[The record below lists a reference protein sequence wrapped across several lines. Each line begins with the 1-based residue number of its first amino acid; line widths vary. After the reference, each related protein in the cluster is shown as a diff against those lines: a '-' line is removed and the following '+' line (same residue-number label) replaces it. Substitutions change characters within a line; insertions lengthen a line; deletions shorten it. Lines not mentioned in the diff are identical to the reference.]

1 MCATSRSPVFW
12 EEYLSNLFALSSGG
26 SGDLSGRSPRILEQE
41 NLAPAGKLLVQLRI
55 NDLIRHIIAEPPVP
69 LPDPRRCG
77 RKRCPLDWLRNVYV
91 VSDSAVRTAALGLM
105 RRDVGEETVLEFL
118 IQVNT
123 TALPPDR
130 KYLNMIVAHEIAH
143 LLFIQELPG
152 GEIIQYLNLTHSP
165 GKAKAEWLIYELA
178 REIVA
183 PTHLLAHYLS
193 LQSHPRPALVELMR
207 TSRAFGM
214 PEHELVGALLHSN
227 AYLNW
232 LRLESE
238 VRAWLAK
245 NPHLSHLFLEF
256 MHGYPPIS
264 LLNWA
269 KSLVIIVDFTKEG
282 KVKTRKHIGK
292 LWGQTSSFIPDE
304 SYQVLKKVR
313 SGLAIDRLTAQC
325 VEWLNLIDSEQV
337 SHAQSLLLDAPI
349 DKSPVL
355 DRCPELAKLIRQWK
369 CEHVIEVMTKKTR
382 LGHRVYILVR
392 PQHSDPQGLLME
404 R

>member
-1 MCATSRSPVFW
+1 MLAIFSEKESG
-12 EEYLSNLFALSSGG
+12 LSDQGPWLPAEMS
-26 SGDLSGRSPRILEQE
+26 
-41 NLAPAGKLLVQLRI
+41 LAPFGKLLVQLQI
-55 NDLIRHIIAEPPVP
+55 NDLLRRILEPPVP
-69 LPDPRRCG
+69 LPDPRHCEREKCALG
-77 RKRCPLDWLRNVYV
+77 WFKNVYV
-91 VSDSAVRTAALGLM
+91 VSDPTVRSAALSVK
-105 RRDVGEETVLEFL
+105 RRQVGGKTSLEFL
-118 IQVNT
+118 VQVNP
-123 TALPPDR
+123 TAFPPER
-130 KYLNMIVAHEIAH
+130 KYLNMVIAHEIAH
-143 LLFIQELPG
+143 LLFIRELPG
-152 GEIIQYLNLTHSP
+152 GELIQYLNLQHSP
-165 GKAKAEWLIYELA
+165 GKTKAEWLIYELA

-183 PTHLLAHYLS
+183 PTRLLARQLS
-193 LQSHPRPALVELMR
+193 PPSDCRPALVDLIR

-214 PEHELVGALLHSN
+214 PERELVGALLHSN

-325 VEWLNLIDSEQV
+325 VGRLNLIDSEQV
-337 SHAQSLLLDAPI
+337 SHAQSLLLHAPI